1 MGTVYKIKLKEIEM
15 QIACPNYNIRPLISS
30 SDIKTSIL
38 IFRDL
43 EISIFIFISDVF
55 SKKIIMFKTKV
66 KISNPKVGKSHA
78 MKK

>member
-1 MGTVYKIKLKEIEM
+1 M

-66 KISNPKVGKSHA
+66 KISNPKVAKSHA
-78 MKK
+78 IKK